1 MTLSD
6 FKRWLYRGQR
16 PNWIARIL
24 NRARAAVGSSG
35 IASNYLVTLEVTGR
49 KSGRTISLPVLMAI
63 VDGQRYLVS
72 MLGENVNWVQNVRAA
87 GGRAALRSGGREEVQ
102 LVNEPLLRAPDVKKE
117 PGFRSCFPD
126 HSGPGNWRQYCHRL
140 LEDEAVRRAYQG
152 TLRPQAMG
160 S

>member
-1 MTLSD
+1 MSTPRLS
-6 FKRWLYRGQR
+6 
-16 PNWIARIL
+16 RIPGDGDRL
-24 NRARAAVGSSG
+24 SASGCCSHVGRRFQLPCDTGSDRTKVGADDLAAV
-35 IASNYLVTLEVTGR
+35 
-49 KSGRTISLPVLMAI
+49 VLAI